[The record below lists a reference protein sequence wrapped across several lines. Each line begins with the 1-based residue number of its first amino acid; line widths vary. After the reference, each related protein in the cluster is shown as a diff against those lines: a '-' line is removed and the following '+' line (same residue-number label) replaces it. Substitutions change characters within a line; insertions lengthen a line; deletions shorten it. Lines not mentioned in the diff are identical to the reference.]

1 MPPVA
6 LYEPAGGAPLI
17 TIQVSVLRFLQINS
31 SLAYIAPV
39 EVLPERVTPAPAVR
53 ATLPVLTLAM
63 LIIVPIGKATLLLGG
78 MVMVAEPVLSIV
90 TTFPA
95 SASTQV

>member
-6 LYEPAGGAPLI
+6 VNEEAAGAPCI
-17 TIQVSVLRFLQINS
+17 TNQVSVLRFLHINS
-31 SLAYIAPV
+31 SVAYIAP
-39 EVLPERVTPAPAVR
+39 EAVLPVRVTPAPAVR
-53 ATLPVLTLAM
+53 ATLPELILAM
-63 LIIVPIGKATLLLGG
+63 LIVVPMGYATLLLGG
-78 MVMVAEPVLSIV
+78 IVMVAALVLSMV